1 MAKGERDSGRDIGPI
16 GTGSRLVV
24 GAFVAAV
31 PVAAWGIGWWDIAAA
46 VIAFPLIAAAAYA
59 WVIVL
64 RRAAASRLARVH
76 HIWAGLV
83 LLLVIGAATLVTFL
97 TPADAVAI
105 WVFFGGSML
114 VAAVK
119 GYGGCEVL
127 ALPNAISGRRDQIG
141 CILYGPID
149 AAEARHRG

>member
-1 MAKGERDSGRDIGPI
+1 MGRGERDSGRDIGPI
-16 GTGSRLVV
+16 GTGSRVVV
-24 GAFVAAV
+24 GALVAAV
-31 PVAAWGIGWWDIAAA
+31 PVAAWGIAWWDLAAA

-59 WVIVL
+59 LVVGL
-64 RRAAASRLARVH
+64 RRGAASRLARVH
-76 HIWAGLV
+76 HIWSCLV
-83 LLLVIGAATLVTFL
+83 LLLVIGVATLVTFL

>member
-1 MAKGERDSGRDIGPI
+1 MARPERDSGRDIGPI
-16 GTGSRLVV
+16 GTGSRVVV
-24 GAFVAAV
+24 GALVAAV
-31 PVAAWGIGWWDIAAA
+31 PVTAWGIAWWDVAAA

-59 WVIVL
+59 FVVGL
-64 RRAAASRLARVH
+64 RRGPASRLARAPY
-76 HIWAGLV
+76 IWSGLV
-83 LLLVIGAATLVTFL
+83 LLLVVGAATLVTFL

-127 ALPNAISGRRDQIG
+127 AVPNAISGRRDQIG

-149 AAEARHRG
+149 AAETRRGG